1 MCSEE
6 GGYPLNIKSLLNDV
20 SVTMDVLR
28 KGCSVLHEAKKCS
41 DLPLVM
47 LKIIHAPF
55 YSSIGD
61 SIIGPARLG
70 MILLHSKLLV

>member
-6 GGYPLNIKSLLNDV
+6 GGYSLNIKSLLNDV
-20 SVTMDVLR
+20 SATLDVLR
-28 KGCSVLHEAKKCS
+28 KGCSALHEAKKCS

-55 YSSIGD
+55 FGD
-61 SIIGPARLG
+61 DIVT
-70 MILLHSKLLV
+70 LHTSGLNRSCLVLSLALV